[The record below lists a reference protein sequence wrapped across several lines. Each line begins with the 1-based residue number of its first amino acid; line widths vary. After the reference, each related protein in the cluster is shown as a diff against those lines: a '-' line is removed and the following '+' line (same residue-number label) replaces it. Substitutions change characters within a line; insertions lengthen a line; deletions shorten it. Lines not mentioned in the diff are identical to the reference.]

1 MDVDMA
7 ATDAAPPVPAAA
19 GPPAAPT
26 TPSAA
31 SAPSPGTLKLAEP
44 RRRNRPALSC
54 IQCRSRKIRCDRNE
68 PCASCMKSKIVNCT
82 YEEARR
88 PKPRLWRLS
97 PAPSSSAAAA
107 ARHHHHHSDHS
118 PTSTDERAG
127 SGPASASAFTFRDMA
142 LPAPLPTSNPSC
154 QGAGPVGAAG
164 GRTPEPLAATS
175 PHPLPQ
181 GHYGDQ
187 GGGSVLGPLGS
198 TSALAE
204 RIRQLEQQ
212 LADALKRPDYG
223 SPPSRSSAHATLSP
237 DHVRPSRSY
246 GAASLMNGDKL
257 VGFAL
262 PNFFVSPSPVR

>member
-19 GPPAAPT
+19 APPAAPT

-31 SAPSPGTLKLAEP
+31 SAPSPGALKLAEP

-68 PCASCMKSKIVNCT
+68 PCASYMKSKIVNCT

-97 PAPSSSAAAA
+97 PAPSSAAAG
-107 ARHHHHHSDHS
+107 RHHHHSDHS

-127 SGPASASAFTFRDMA
+127 SGPASASAFTFRDMG
-142 LPAPLPTSNPSC
+142 LPAPLPTSNPSSSAA
-154 QGAGPVGAAG
+154 GGPVPP
-164 GRTPEPLAATS
+164 GRTPEPHPATS
-175 PHPLPQ
+175 PHPHPQ
-181 GHYGDQ
+181 SHYGDQ
-187 GGGSVLGPLGS
+187 GGSVLGPLGS

-237 DHVRPSRSY
+237 DHSRPSRPY
-246 GAASLMNGDKL
+246 GATSLLNGDKL
-257 VGFAL
+257 VGCSSQVL
-262 PNFFVSPSPVR
+262 CVSLVR